1 MLRFLF
7 ALAVLQSSL
16 TCAISQDSP
25 RNCRERYRKELDTNP
40 KSSSAHFL
48 LGTRNLLKFLAQR
61 NPMLGLRSAGRAQL
75 RYAQVRYLASSAHE
89 PPRRTR

>member
-48 LGTRNLLKFLAQR
+48 LGTRNLLEIFGAAESDVGTA
-61 NPMLGLRSAGRAQL
+61 LGWTSPTPIRAGEVL
-75 RYAQVRYLASSAHE
+75 SLIC
-89 PPRRTR
+89 PRTAA